1 MKLVLLCAF
10 ERLVTSLQVRCFASN
25 FRVLARMPPGCVR
38 RPKVFPFLPVLLPA
52 KKRAVL
58 PQTEIL
64 LIFLFSTPCS
74 GYFDNRSA
82 GYALGL
88 TPCFSS
94 ILGANRAPN
103 RRKNMVLACTASP
116 ALHS

>member
-25 FRVLARMPPGCVR
+25 FRVLGMPPGCVT

-74 GYFDNRSA
+74 GYFNNRSVTDA
-82 GYALGL
+82 TRPDPLL
-88 TPCFSS
+88 LQRSRSKSHT
-94 ILGANRAPN
+94 
-103 RRKNMVLACTASP
+103 KSP
-116 ALHS
+116 